1 MRCRKPNPPKRFFS
15 AWHRCDV
22 ADLRQVSDAMR
33 ACRPQVVY
41 HLAAIVS
48 GSRGMDLVI
57 PTLMTNLVGTV
68 NVLLTAAELN
78 CSRVVCLGSL
88 QEPDEESRV
97 APSSPYAA
105 AKFSATAYARMFT
118 EVFSLSVGIGRPF
131 MAYGPGQMDLTKLV
145 PYVTSQL
152 LRGGVAE
159 LSSGRQSFDWVY
171 VDDVV
176 DALLAIGSRTDVS
189 GTTIDIGC
197 GVLTTVREVA
207 EGIGQRLGA
216 AGAIRLG
223 TLADRRLEPTRCA
236 DVEAT
241 ARLINWRA
249 RVSLEEGLDR
259 TVEWYRKHLPISA

>member
-1 MRCRKPNPPKRFFS
+1 MSTSVTRCAVTGASGFIGRQLCRRLLSTGTEVHALSRTEPGEKCFS

-22 ADLRQVSDAMR
+22 SDSREVSAAMH

-48 GSRGMDLVI
+48 GSRAMELVI

-68 NVLLTAAELN
+68 NVLLTAAELK

-145 PYVTSQL
+145 P
-152 LRGGVAE
+152 LRDFASASWRCCRAFEWATG
-159 LSSGRQSFDWVY
+159 
-171 VDDVV
+171 
-176 DALLAIGSRTDVS
+176 
-189 GTTIDIGC
+189 
-197 GVLTTVREVA
+197 
-207 EGIGQRLGA
+207 
-216 AGAIRLG
+216 IRLG
-223 TLADRRLEPTRCA
+223 LRR
-236 DVEAT
+236 
-241 ARLINWRA
+241 
-249 RVSLEEGLDR
+249 
-259 TVEWYRKHLPISA
+259 

>member
-1 MRCRKPNPPKRFFS
+1 MAASPSFP
-15 AWHRCDV
+15 
-22 ADLRQVSDAMR
+22 ADD
-33 ACRPQVVY
+33 
-41 HLAAIVS
+41 
-48 GSRGMDLVI
+48 
-57 PTLMTNLVGTV
+57 
-68 NVLLTAAELN
+68 
-78 CSRVVCLGSL
+78 
-88 QEPDEESRV
+88 
-97 APSSPYAA
+97 
-105 AKFSATAYARMFT
+105 K
-118 EVFSLSVGIGRPF
+118 
-131 MAYGPGQMDLTKLV
+131 
-145 PYVTSQL
+145 
-152 LRGGVAE
+152 
-159 LSSGRQSFDWVY
+159 SFDWVY